1 MFFLRNVLNFLKNSD
16 QSWKIFLLREKNDC
30 GTENAS
36 LKFLRCSNE
45 EGELKEE
52 KGGADFWKNKDPC
65 WKLMDCPEFIHKD
78 SLAYLHP
85 ERPCWE
91 VAYTKCEILIC
102 IRKDC
107 KYCKVYC
114 LYHNVTDPS
123 TSKV

>member
-1 MFFLRNVLNFLKNSD
+1 M
-16 QSWKIFLLREKNDC
+16 KIFLLRERNVC
-30 GTENAS
+30 GTKNAS
-36 LKFLRCSNE
+36 LKFLGCSNE

-52 KGGADFWKNKDPC
+52 KGGGGFWKNKDPC
-65 WKLMDCPEFIHKD
+65 WKLMDCPEFVHKEC
-78 SLAYLHP
+78 LAYLHP

-91 VAYTKCEILIC
+91 VAYTRCEILIC

-123 TSKV
+123 TLKV